1 MLGTLL
7 LFNPVQAEED
17 HRAFVIVDVFPV
29 SLKALLILVVSIDCV
44 ASLAATLLNSAV
56 VFDFL
61 VKRKGFSG
69 GIVVFLEIL
78 RNILKSRLIAIR

>member
-29 SLKALLILVVSIDCV
+29 SLEALLILVVSIDCV
-44 ASLAATLLNSAV
+44 ASLATSFLNSAV
-56 VFDFL
+56 AFHFL
-61 VKRKGFSG
+61 VKGKGFSG
-69 GIVVFLEIL
+69 GIVVFLKIL
-78 RNILKSRLIAIR
+78 RNILKSRLIAI